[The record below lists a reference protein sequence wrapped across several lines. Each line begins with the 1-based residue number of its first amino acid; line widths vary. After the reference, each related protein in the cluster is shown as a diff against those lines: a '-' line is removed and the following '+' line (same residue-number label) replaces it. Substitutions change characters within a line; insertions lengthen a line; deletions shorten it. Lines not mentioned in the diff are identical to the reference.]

1 MNIVATP
8 YTPLFDIENLRKDFP
23 ILATKVHA
31 KPLIYLDNGATAQK
45 PKQVLDAIQN
55 YYQISNA
62 NVHRGVHQL
71 SQQATSLF
79 DKARQTVQRHLNA
92 AKQEEI
98 IFTKGT
104 TESLCLLAATF
115 ENTVIKKGDEIIIS
129 EMEHHSNIVPW
140 QVLAEKVGAI
150 IKVLP
155 VNDAGEISIE
165 NFKKTINTK
174 SKLLAITH
182 VSNTLGSINPIQ
194 EMCNIAHQNNVLVVV
209 DGAQAVP
216 HMQVDVQQLDCDF
229 YVYSGHKLFGPTGI
243 GILYGKEALLN
254 SLPPYQTGGGMIKT
268 VSFAKTEYAELPQ
281 KFEAGTPNIEGAI
294 GLASA
299 IDYVNSIGF
308 ELIQRYEQDLL
319 NYATAQLQAIE
330 GLKIIGTAQHKASV
344 LSFVIE
350 GLHPF
355 DVGTILDQQG
365 IAVRTGHHCTQPLMQ
380 RFGIPGTI
388 RASFA
393 FYNTF
398 EEIDALTKGVNK
410 AVKMLK

>member
-1 MNIVATP
+1 M
-8 YTPLFDIENLRKDFP
+8 
-23 ILATKVHA
+23 
-31 KPLIYLDNGATAQK
+31 
-45 PKQVLDAIQN
+45 
-55 YYQISNA
+55 
-62 NVHRGVHQL
+62 
-71 SQQATSLF
+71 
-79 DKARQTVQRHLNA
+79 
-92 AKQEEI
+92 
-98 IFTKGT
+98 
-104 TESLCLLAATF
+104 
-115 ENTVIKKGDEIIIS
+115 
-129 EMEHHSNIVPW
+129 
-140 QVLAEKVGAI
+140 
-150 IKVLP
+150 
-155 VNDAGEISIE
+155 
-165 NFKKTINTK
+165 
-174 SKLLAITH
+174 
-182 VSNTLGSINPIQ
+182 
-194 EMCNIAHQNNVLVVV
+194 
-209 DGAQAVP
+209 
-216 HMQVDVQQLDCDF
+216 
-229 YVYSGHKLFGPTGI
+229 
-243 GILYGKEALLN
+243 
-254 SLPPYQTGGGMIKT
+254 
-268 VSFAKTEYAELPQ
+268 SFAKTEYAELPQ

-299 IDYVNSIGF
+299 IEYVNSIGF

>member
-45 PKQVLDAIQN
+45 PKQVLDTIQN

-174 SKLLAITH
+174 SKLLAITQ

>member
-45 PKQVLDAIQN
+45 PKQVLDTIQN

-115 ENTVIKKGDEIIIS
+115 ENIVIKKGDEIIIS

-174 SKLLAITH
+174 SKLLAITQ

>member
-174 SKLLAITH
+174 SKLLAITQ

>member
-115 ENTVIKKGDEIIIS
+115 ENTIIKMGDEIIVS

-140 QVLAEKVGAI
+140 QVLADKVGAI

-155 VNDAGEISIE
+155 VNDSGEISIE

-299 IDYVNSIGF
+299 IEYVNSIGF

-319 NYATAQLQAIE
+319 NYATAQLQVIE
-330 GLKIIGTAQHKASV
+330 GLKIIGTAEHKASV
-344 LSFVIE
+344 LSFVID

>member
-1 MNIVATP
+1 
-8 YTPLFDIENLRKDFP
+8 
-23 ILATKVHA
+23 
-31 KPLIYLDNGATAQK
+31 
-45 PKQVLDAIQN
+45 
-55 YYQISNA
+55 
-62 NVHRGVHQL
+62 
-71 SQQATSLF
+71 
-79 DKARQTVQRHLNA
+79 
-92 AKQEEI
+92 
-98 IFTKGT
+98 
-104 TESLCLLAATF
+104 
-115 ENTVIKKGDEIIIS
+115 
-129 EMEHHSNIVPW
+129 
-140 QVLAEKVGAI
+140 
-150 IKVLP
+150 VLP
-155 VNDAGEISIE
+155 VNDAGEISLE
-165 NFKKTINTK
+165 DFKRIINPK

-194 EMCNIAHQNNVLVVV
+194 EMCSIAHQNNVLVVV

-216 HMQVDVQQLDCDF
+216 HMQVNVQQLDCDF

-243 GILYGKEALLN
+243 GILYGKEILLN

-319 NYATAQLQAIE
+319 NYATAQLQAID

-344 LSFVIE
+344 LSFVID

-410 AVKMLK
+410 AIKMLK

>member
-1 MNIVATP
+1 MVMKI
-8 YTPLFDIENLRKDFP
+8 K
-23 ILATKVHA
+23 
-31 KPLIYLDNGATAQK
+31 ATAPFDMTERK
-45 PKQVLDAIQN
+45 AVTAKGEPSYTSA
-55 YYQISNA
+55 
-62 NVHRGVHQL
+62 VH
-71 SQQATSLF
+71 
-79 DKARQTVQRHLNA
+79 KW
-92 AKQEEI
+92 
-98 IFTKGT
+98 KGT

-115 ENTVIKKGDEIIIS
+115 ENSFIKKGDEIIVS

-140 QVLAEKVGAI
+140 QVLAQKVGALL
-150 IKVLP
+150 KVLP
-155 VNDAGEISIE
+155 VSDAGEISLE
-165 NFKKTINTK
+165 SFKRTINPK

-194 EMCNIAHQNNVLVVV
+194 EMCNIAHQNKVLVVV

-243 GILYGKEALLN
+243 GILYGKEALLK

-268 VSFAKTEYAELPQ
+268 VSFDKTEYAELPQ

-299 IDYVNSIGF
+299 IDYVNTIGF
-308 ELIQRYEQDLL
+308 ELIQRYEHDLL
-319 NYATAQLQAIE
+319 NYATIQLQAIE
-330 GLKIIGTAQHKASV
+330 GLKIIGNAQNKASV
-344 LSFVIE
+344 ISFVIE

-365 IAVRTGHHCTQPLMQ
+365 VAVRTGHHCTQPLMQ
-380 RFGIPGTI
+380 RYGIPGTI

-398 EEIDALTKGVNK
+398 EEIDALVK
-410 AVKMLK
+410 AVKKAIKMLK

>member
-8 YTPLFDIENLRKDFP
+8 YKPLFDLENLRKDFL

-79 DKARQTVQRHLNA
+79 DKARQTVQKHLNA

-115 ENTVIKKGDEIIIS
+115 ENTILKKGDEVIVS

-140 QVLAEKVGAI
+140 QVLAEKVGAS

-155 VNDAGEISIE
+155 VNDAGEISLE
-165 NFKKTINTK
+165 DFKGIFNPK

-194 EMCNIAHQNNVLVVV
+194 EMCSIAHQNNVLVVV

-216 HMQVDVQQLDCDF
+216 HMQVNVQQLDCDF

-243 GILYGKEALLN
+243 GILYGKETLLT

-268 VSFAKTEYAELPQ
+268 VSFAKTEYADLPQ

-319 NYATAQLQAIE
+319 NYATAQLQAID

-344 LSFVIE
+344 LSFVID
-350 GLHPF
+350 GQHPF

-410 AVKMLK
+410 AIKMLK

>member
-8 YTPLFDIENLRKDFP
+8 NTPLFDVENLRKDFP

-55 YYQISNA
+55 YYQNSNA

-79 DKARQTVQRHLNA
+79 DKARQTVQKHLNA

-115 ENTVIKKGDEIIIS
+115 ENTILKKGDEIIVS

-140 QVLAEKVGAI
+140 QVLAEKVGAS

-155 VNDAGEISIE
+155 VNDAGEISLE
-165 NFKKTINTK
+165 DFKRIINPK

-194 EMCNIAHQNNVLVVV
+194 EMCSIAHQNNVLVVV

-216 HMQVDVQQLDCDF
+216 HMQVNVQQLDCDF

-243 GILYGKEALLN
+243 GILYGKEILLT

-319 NYATAQLQAIE
+319 NYATAQLQAID

-344 LSFVIE
+344 LSFVID
-350 GLHPF
+350 GQHPF

-410 AVKMLK
+410 AIKMLK

>member
-1 MNIVATP
+1 MNTVATP
-8 YTPLFDIENLRKDFP
+8 NTPLLDLENLRKDFP

-45 PKQVLDAIQN
+45 PKQVLDAIQH
-55 YYQISNA
+55 YYQASNA

-79 DKARQTVQRHLNA
+79 DKARQTVQKHLNA

-115 ENTVIKKGDEIIIS
+115 ENSFIKKGDEIIVS

-140 QVLAEKVGAI
+140 QVLAQKVGALL
-150 IKVLP
+150 KVLP
-155 VNDAGEISIE
+155 VSDAGEISLE
-165 NFKKTINTK
+165 SFKRTINPK

-194 EMCNIAHQNNVLVVV
+194 EMCNIAHQNKVLVVV

-243 GILYGKEALLN
+243 GILYGKEALLK

-268 VSFAKTEYAELPQ
+268 VSFDKTEYAELPQ

-299 IDYVNSIGF
+299 IDYVNTIGF
-308 ELIQRYEQDLL
+308 ELIQRYEHDLL
-319 NYATAQLQAIE
+319 NYATIQLQAIE
-330 GLKIIGTAQHKASV
+330 GLKIIGNAQNKASV
-344 LSFVIE
+344 ISFVIE

-365 IAVRTGHHCTQPLMQ
+365 VAVRTGHHCTQPLMQ
-380 RFGIPGTI
+380 RYGIPGTI

-398 EEIDALTKGVNK
+398 EEIDALVK
-410 AVKMLK
+410 AVKKAIKMLK

>member
-79 DKARQTVQRHLNA
+79 DKARQTVQKHLNA

-115 ENTVIKKGDEIIIS
+115 ENTIIKKGDEIIVS

-140 QVLAEKVGAI
+140 QVLADKVGAI

-194 EMCNIAHQNNVLVVV
+194 EMCNIAHQNNVLVVA

>member
-8 YTPLFDIENLRKDFP
+8 YKPLFDLENLRKDFL

-79 DKARQTVQRHLNA
+79 DKARQTVQKHLNA

-115 ENTVIKKGDEIIIS
+115 ENTILKKGDEVIVS

-140 QVLAEKVGAI
+140 QVLAEKVGAS

-155 VNDAGEISIE
+155 VNDAGEISLE
-165 NFKKTINTK
+165 DFKGIFNPK

-194 EMCNIAHQNNVLVVV
+194 EMCSIAHQNNVLVVV

-216 HMQVDVQQLDCDF
+216 HMQVNVQQLDCDF

-243 GILYGKEALLN
+243 GILYGKETLLT

-268 VSFAKTEYAELPQ
+268 VSFAKTEYADLPQ

-319 NYATAQLQAIE
+319 NYATAQLQAID

-344 LSFVIE
+344 LSFVID

-410 AVKMLK
+410 AIKMLK

>member
-8 YTPLFDIENLRKDFP
+8 NTPLFDVENLRKDFP

-55 YYQISNA
+55 YYQNSNA

-79 DKARQTVQRHLNA
+79 DKARQTVQKHLNA

-104 TESLCLLAATF
+104 TESLCLLAASF
-115 ENTVIKKGDEIIIS
+115 ENTILKKGDEIIVS

-140 QVLAEKVGAI
+140 QVLAEKVGAS
-150 IKVLP
+150 IKVLS
-155 VNDAGEISIE
+155 VNDAGEISLE
-165 NFKKTINTK
+165 DFKRIINPK

-194 EMCNIAHQNNVLVVV
+194 EMCSIAHQNNVLVVV

-216 HMQVDVQQLDCDF
+216 HMQVNVQQLDCDF

-243 GILYGKEALLN
+243 GILYGKEILIT

-299 IDYVNSIGF
+299 IDYINSIGF

-319 NYATAQLQAIE
+319 NYATAQLQAID

-344 LSFVIE
+344 LSFVID

-410 AVKMLK
+410 AIKMLK

>member
-1 MNIVATP
+1 MNLVATP
-8 YTPLFDIENLRKDFP
+8 NTPLFDVENLRKDFP

-55 YYQISNA
+55 YYQNSNA

-79 DKARQTVQRHLNA
+79 DKARQTVQKHLNA

-104 TESLCLLAATF
+104 TESLCLLAASF
-115 ENTVIKKGDEIIIS
+115 ENTILKKGDEIIVS

-140 QVLAEKVGAI
+140 QVLAEKVGAS

-155 VNDAGEISIE
+155 VNDAGEISLE
-165 NFKKTINTK
+165 DFKRIINPK

-194 EMCNIAHQNNVLVVV
+194 EMCSIAHQNNVLVVV

-216 HMQVDVQQLDCDF
+216 HMQVNVQQLDCDF

-243 GILYGKEALLN
+243 GILYGKEILLT

-299 IDYVNSIGF
+299 IDYVNSISF

-319 NYATAQLQAIE
+319 NYATAQLQAID
-330 GLKIIGTAQHKASV
+330 GLKIIGTAQNKASV
-344 LSFVIE
+344 LSFVID
-350 GLHPF
+350 GQHPF

-410 AVKMLK
+410 AIKMLK

>member
-1 MNIVATP
+1 
-8 YTPLFDIENLRKDFP
+8 
-23 ILATKVHA
+23 
-31 KPLIYLDNGATAQK
+31 
-45 PKQVLDAIQN
+45 
-55 YYQISNA
+55 
-62 NVHRGVHQL
+62 
-71 SQQATSLF
+71 
-79 DKARQTVQRHLNA
+79 
-92 AKQEEI
+92 
-98 IFTKGT
+98 
-104 TESLCLLAATF
+104 
-115 ENTVIKKGDEIIIS
+115 
-129 EMEHHSNIVPW
+129 
-140 QVLAEKVGAI
+140 
-150 IKVLP
+150 
-155 VNDAGEISIE
+155 
-165 NFKKTINTK
+165 
-174 SKLLAITH
+174 
-182 VSNTLGSINPIQ
+182 
-194 EMCNIAHQNNVLVVV
+194 
-209 DGAQAVP
+209 
-216 HMQVDVQQLDCDF
+216 
-229 YVYSGHKLFGPTGI
+229 
-243 GILYGKEALLN
+243 
-254 SLPPYQTGGGMIKT
+254 YQTGGGMIKT

-299 IDYVNSIGF
+299 IEYVNSIGF

>member
-8 YTPLFDIENLRKDFP
+8 YTPLFDLENLRKDFP

-79 DKARQTVQRHLNA
+79 DKARQTVQKHLNA

-115 ENTVIKKGDEIIIS
+115 ENTILKKGDEIIVS

-140 QVLAEKVGAI
+140 QVLAEKVGAS

-155 VNDAGEISIE
+155 VNDAGEISLE
-165 NFKKTINTK
+165 GFKRIINPK

-194 EMCNIAHQNNVLVVV
+194 EMCSIAHQNNVLVVV

-216 HMQVDVQQLDCDF
+216 HMQVNVQQLDCDF

-243 GILYGKEALLN
+243 GILYGKEILLN

-268 VSFAKTEYAELPQ
+268 VSFAKTEYADLPQ

-319 NYATAQLQAIE
+319 NYATAQLQAID

-344 LSFVIE
+344 LSFVID

-380 RFGIPGTI
+380 RFGIQGTL

-410 AVKMLK
+410 AIKMLK